1 MTKEAYL
8 SQVQSVFK
16 NIDVDKSGYLD
27 ADEVW
32 NYHQESARVLGVL
45 PSEKEFQKN
54 WMRLDKDG
62 DG

>member
-8 SQVQSVFK
+8 SQVQTVFK

-32 NYHQESARVLGVL
+32 TYH
-45 PSEKEFQKN
+45 
-54 WMRLDKDG
+54 
-62 DG
+62 